1 MPSDAV
7 TPLVTLRVL
16 PRALAASRAERW
28 ELGLVLGVLL
38 VLVVVLHGLHSVSV
52 QAAQDRYWADQ
63 MLAPAPLARQD
74 DAAVATLCHRTALPP
89 RPRWHWRTVCED
101 TRAQEA
107 LDAQSLPT
115 ALQARLEALQQALR
129 EGQAWR
135 RARLAPLARSQAEGV
150 LPPNDQAMVAALTQ
164 ELSTYRDRYGID
176 ADATSL
182 PLACAWQ
189 ETQALL
195 RRAGSDEARAVVLAN
210 QLALTQGAPQ
220 RLWWPAGPEA
230 TGSAAAALAPAA
242 WSPGTPSAC
251 AALGAPVDVIARAAG
266 IARQVHDGAELAHKA
281 RAMQRLL
288 PSAPWLLLLW
298 SLLCWA
304 LLQLARRTR
313 RPGRFLGV
321 ALPAWAAAGAV
332 SGLALPG
339 SGAPVPWWGWGAL
352 ALAGFG
358 IGLAARAPRLERLA
372 LLAPCVPLRSASPL
386 TLPLLLLFM
395 GLGWALVL
403 DLSLHGHVL
412 NRYLGL
418 RHAPTVFGALV
429 LVSVLPVLA
438 QGLAALG
445 LRWAALLTNA
455 LRPRAGT
462 GGSDWARPLVL
473 WSLYAAAVLGAAA
486 ALVGRRQLTGELL
499 SMLLVVGAAWFFLL
513 RATIWTRSGA
523 GGGRWLLTS
532 LLPLLMH
539 VGVVLA
545 AFVLTDDLGPML
557 VALLSAAVFV
567 GAFAAQ
573 ALLGRGAHWTAAALL
588 GTLASLLLAC
598 MLLGALVAFAQ
609 LPFEPAERVAARLSS
624 MRDPFSAENDQ
635 LAHVMWLAQHTPAAG
650 WGLGSVPWCGTLP
663 VPGCPGVPAQAQ
675 SDYTFAALRAAVGDG
690 LAYTLLALY
699 LLWLALLAARR
710 AASTSGS
717 ADLSRPHAT
726 PFAAL
731 AWLGVCWAATTIVQ
745 ALVTVAGNLGVLPL
759 TGVTWPFLS
768 YGLWSLWRN
777 AAVLGLVMHLPQ
789 EEGAP

>member
-1 MPSDAV
+1 
-7 TPLVTLRVL
+7 
-16 PRALAASRAERW
+16 
-28 ELGLVLGVLL
+28 
-38 VLVVVLHGLHSVSV
+38 
-52 QAAQDRYWADQ
+52 
-63 MLAPAPLARQD
+63 
-74 DAAVATLCHRTALPP
+74 
-89 RPRWHWRTVCED
+89 
-101 TRAQEA
+101 
-107 LDAQSLPT
+107 
-115 ALQARLEALQQALR
+115 
-129 EGQAWR
+129 
-135 RARLAPLARSQAEGV
+135 
-150 LPPNDQAMVAALTQ
+150 
-164 ELSTYRDRYGID
+164 
-176 ADATSL
+176 
-182 PLACAWQ
+182 
-189 ETQALL
+189 
-195 RRAGSDEARAVVLAN
+195 
-210 QLALTQGAPQ
+210 
-220 RLWWPAGPEA
+220 
-230 TGSAAAALAPAA
+230 
-242 WSPGTPSAC
+242 
-251 AALGAPVDVIARAAG
+251 
-266 IARQVHDGAELAHKA
+266 
-281 RAMQRLL
+281 
-288 PSAPWLLLLW
+288 
-298 SLLCWA
+298 
-304 LLQLARRTR
+304 
-313 RPGRFLGV
+313 
-321 ALPAWAAAGAV
+321 
-332 SGLALPG
+332 
-339 SGAPVPWWGWGAL
+339 
-352 ALAGFG
+352 
-358 IGLAARAPRLERLA
+358 
-372 LLAPCVPLRSASPL
+372 
-386 TLPLLLLFM
+386 
-395 GLGWALVL
+395 
-403 DLSLHGHVL
+403 
-412 NRYLGL
+412 
-418 RHAPTVFGALV
+418 
-429 LVSVLPVLA
+429 
-438 QGLAALG
+438 
-445 LRWAALLTNA
+445 
-455 LRPRAGT
+455 
-462 GGSDWARPLVL
+462 
-473 WSLYAAAVLGAAA
+473 
-486 ALVGRRQLTGELL
+486 
-499 SMLLVVGAAWFFLL
+499 
-513 RATIWTRSGA
+513 
-523 GGGRWLLTS
+523 
-532 LLPLLMH
+532 